1 MTTDTT
7 TKPKISIQDRMR
19 AKAERGLSEIEHE
32 IDLFM
37 DNGYTSEFDM
47 YKYLVRELQYSSR
60 VVKYMQGSQQAQID
74 EIKNVEDCPQLK
86 EAYSFLTVK
95 QRKAYIDFLEG
106 IENDIEKYCINYK
119 PQRKK
124 KTYTAQE
131 LTKKVSY
138 LKEHDELQLVSID
151 PVDII
156 RAKQLWTYN
165 PTSNKLCVYR
175 AAGLSVKGSTLWHVD
190 SSEEKKLG
198 PKTETILQR
207 LMNGGKIVCDR
218 LMEEINSKS
227 FEPSPRLNRNTLLLK
242 VIK

>member
-1 MTTDTT
+1 MTTETT
-7 TKPKISIQDRMR
+7 TKPKVSIQDRMK
-19 AKAERGLSEIEHE
+19 AKAFEGLSRVEEEVDRFH
-32 IDLFM
+32 
-37 DNGYTSEFDM
+37 DNGYTSDFDM

-60 VVKYMQGSQQAQID
+60 VVAYMKGSQQSQID
-74 EIKNVEDCPQLK
+74 EINNEEDCPQLK

-106 IENDIEKYCINYK
+106 IENDIEKFCINYK
-119 PQRKK
+119 PTRKK

-138 LKEHDELQLVSID
+138 LKEWDELQLVSID
-151 PVDII
+151 PQEII

-175 AAGLSVKGSTLWHVD
+175 SAGLLVKGSTLTYVD
-190 SSEEKKLG
+190 ESEEKKLG
-198 PKTETILQR
+198 PKTKTILQR

-218 LMEEINSKS
+218 LMEEVNSKS

>member
-1 MTTDTT
+1 M
-7 TKPKISIQDRMR
+7 K
-19 AKAERGLSEIEHE
+19 AKALTGLSQVEHE
-32 IDLFM
+32 IDMFM
-37 DNGYTSEFDM
+37 ENGYTSEFDM

-60 VVKYMQGSQQAQID
+60 VVKYMQGSQQAQLD
-74 EIKNVEDCPQLK
+74 EIKNEEDCPQLK
-86 EAYSFLTVK
+86 EAYAFLSVK
-95 QRKAYIDFLEG
+95 QRKSYIDFLEG
-106 IENDIEKYCINYK
+106 IENDIEKYCNNYK
-119 PQRKK
+119 PTRKK
-124 KTYTAQE
+124 KSYTAQE

-151 PVDII
+151 PVEII

-175 AAGLSVKGSTLWHVD
+175 AAGLSIQGSTLRYVD

-198 PKTETILQR
+198 PKTKTILQR

>member
-1 MTTDTT
+1 M
-7 TKPKISIQDRMR
+7 K
-19 AKAERGLSEIEHE
+19 AKALTGLSQVEHE
-32 IDLFM
+32 IDMFM
-37 DNGYTSEFDM
+37 ENGYTSEFDM

-60 VVKYMQGSQQAQID
+60 VVKYMQGSQQAQLD
-74 EIKNVEDCPQLK
+74 EIKNEEDCPQLK
-86 EAYSFLTVK
+86 EAYAFLSVQ
-95 QRKAYIDFLEG
+95 QRKSYIDFLEG
-106 IENDIEKYCINYK
+106 IENDIEKYCNNYK
-119 PQRKK
+119 PTRKK
-124 KTYTAQE
+124 KSYTAQE

-151 PVDII
+151 PVEII

-175 AAGLSVKGSTLWHVD
+175 AAGLSIQGSTLRYVD

-198 PKTETILQR
+198 PKTKTILSR